1 MKYNPPFG
9 SLDPDAPYVDRNTP
23 GAVSGS
29 RVPAAAIEVP
39 QRELVNLI
47 MSAGLTP
54 DEDDLTQVLQAIFAI
69 TTPGTGA
76 YFSFVNGTTVQLA
89 PANGGLLW
97 INGKNYPVPAGL
109 TKSNAGLGTSTLYYA
124 YAFMNAGVMTL
135 ELSATGYTKAA
146 NGIPQKTGDVT
157 RTLVGMVYTTS
168 SGQFSVTS
176 TFLGVLSY
184 FARRER
190 TALGASTAG
199 ATTSSAFVFVELT
212 TAARVIFL
220 TWADDVSKTRVT
232 GQLTGNISN
241 FSVSISVGV
250 DGVAVGIA
258 GGTSVITS
266 GQSGQGSAFYDDVI
280 AEGMH
285 YLTPMGDV
293 GSGGGIGNFTV
304 RGQVNVRG

>member
-1 MKYNPPFG
+1 MKYQAPFG
-9 SLDPDAPYVDRNTP
+9 SVDPNAPYVDRNTP
-23 GAVSGS
+23 GAVVGS
-29 RVPAAAIEVP
+29 KIPAAAVEDP
-39 QRELVNLI
+39 QRELVNVILA
-47 MSAGLTP
+47 AGLTP
-54 DEDDLTQVLQAIFAI
+54 DEDDQTLVLQALFAL
-69 TTPGTGA
+69 TAPGTGA

-97 INGKNYPVPAGL
+97 INGRNYPVPAGL
-109 TKSNAGLGTSTLYYA
+109 TRSNAGLGNSTLYYA

-157 RTLVGMVYTTS
+157 RTLVGMVYTTAG
-168 SGQFSVTS
+168 GQFAVTS

-190 TALGASTAG
+190 TAIGASTAG
-199 ATTSSAFVFVELT
+199 ATTSSVLVFVELT

-220 TWADDVSKTRVT
+220 TWADDVIKTRVT

-241 FSVSISVGV
+241 FSVSTSVGL
-250 DGVAVGIA
+250 DGVAVGIT

-266 GQSGQGSAFYDDVI
+266 GQSGQGSAFYDDVV

-293 GSGGGIGNFTV
+293 GSGGGTGNFTV